1 MGGIP
6 RARFLPSSVDDLI
19 ELAALQAAIQSGE
32 MDRLD
37 FPENCLDVVAQFLI
51 GLVIINEIDIDEAF
65 EIVSSAW
72 NYRNFEYND
81 FIEVLDMLEEE
92 RRVWIDWEDNTYG
105 KRGYSRMIYYTNIG
119 TIAPDNSY
127 LVFNAEGSIL
137 GQLSGSF
144 VSNLRGGDVIL
155 LGGSTYRVTNIQGTR
170 VNVSSVTGYR
180 PTVPSWS
187 GEARSRSRELSSS
200 LLSLIRH
207 CMIALTKGQDRDLFS
222 AKHMGCPMP
231 SRMRS
236 LVTWKNT
243 QLIHSKCL
251 NQIEFLL
258 NKSLEQ
264 AILLP
269 DYDLPWPSLQHC
281 IRIFHGRYC

>member
-1 MGGIP
+1 M
-6 RARFLPSSVDDLI
+6 
-19 ELAALQAAIQSGE
+19 
-32 MDRLD
+32 
-37 FPENCLDVVAQFLI
+37 I

-155 LGGSTYRVTNIQGTR
+155 WAVQHTGSPTFKVRVSMFP
-170 VNVSSVTGYR
+170 VS
-180 PTVPSWS
+180 
-187 GEARSRSRELSSS
+187 
-200 LLSLIRH
+200 
-207 CMIALTKGQDRDLFS
+207 
-222 AKHMGCPMP
+222 
-231 SRMRS
+231 
-236 LVTWKNT
+236 
-243 QLIHSKCL
+243 
-251 NQIEFLL
+251 
-258 NKSLEQ
+258 Q
-264 AILLP
+264 AIAQPFL
-269 DYDLPWPSLQHC
+269 
-281 IRIFHGRYC
+281 HGPVKHDHEAENYHPRCYR

>member
-1 MGGIP
+1 M
-6 RARFLPSSVDDLI
+6 DDLI

-119 TIAPDNSY
+119 TIA
-127 LVFNAEGSIL
+127 LTQF
-137 GQLSGSF
+137 LSCF
-144 VSNLRGGDVIL
+144 QR
-155 LGGSTYRVTNIQGTR
+155 
-170 VNVSSVTGYR
+170 
-180 PTVPSWS
+180 
-187 GEARSRSRELSSS
+187 
-200 LLSLIRH
+200 
-207 CMIALTKGQDRDLFS
+207 
-222 AKHMGCPMP
+222 
-231 SRMRS
+231 
-236 LVTWKNT
+236 
-243 QLIHSKCL
+243 
-251 NQIEFLL
+251 
-258 NKSLEQ
+258 
-264 AILLP
+264 
-269 DYDLPWPSLQHC
+269 
-281 IRIFHGRYC
+281 

>member
-1 MGGIP
+1 
-6 RARFLPSSVDDLI
+6 
-19 ELAALQAAIQSGE
+19 

-72 NYRNFEYND
+72 NYRNFEYDD

-92 RRVWIDWEDNTYG
+92 RRVWVDWEENTYG

-144 VSNLRGGDVIL
+144 VSNSRWRCYPARWFNLQSNKHSGDK
-155 LGGSTYRVTNIQGTR
+155 SQRFQCYWIQA
-170 VNVSSVTGYR
+170 NR
-180 PTVPSWS
+180 P
-187 GEARSRSRELSSS
+187 
-200 LLSLIRH
+200 
-207 CMIALTKGQDRDLFS
+207 F
-222 AKHMGCPMP
+222 
-231 SRMRS
+231 
-236 LVTWKNT
+236 LV
-243 QLIHSKCL
+243 
-251 NQIEFLL
+251 
-258 NKSLEQ
+258 
-264 AILLP
+264 
-269 DYDLPWPSLQHC
+269 
-281 IRIFHGRYC
+281 R